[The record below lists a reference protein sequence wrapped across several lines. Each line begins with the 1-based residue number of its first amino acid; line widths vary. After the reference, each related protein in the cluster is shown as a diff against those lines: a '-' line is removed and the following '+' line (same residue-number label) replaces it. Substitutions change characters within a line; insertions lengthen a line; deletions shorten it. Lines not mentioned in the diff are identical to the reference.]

1 MILYDQDFNFIGMS
15 AENLTFLG
23 YEDIDEF
30 TSMHNDFAD
39 LFVKREGLI
48 HKFENFSWIHF
59 VLYSGTPNKKAYVRH
74 KNGTEMPVD
83 VTIKEVILTHAYDG
97 LRKIYSVKL
106 INEQLDQ
113 ISKSDNHDNRS
124 SQSKEFSLSKL
135 TKDLDMPKSDFL
147 LTENPSPAHAGT
159 SDETSQEM
167 PSAAPVSSAHTA
179 EEFILDIPP
188 LEEGPEEQPAINHID
203 FGSAATHNET
213 AQKPE
218 APATVEP
225 KAKNDLFDFNLLKTE
240 PAPTE
245 EPLSPAT
252 ATEATAEPERQDFDL
267 LKSTSVEA
275 PTEETP
281 MEEAVETESEAQPFS
296 FDLFKKVVPSEEET
310 VEEQSTPS
318 TKNEALIDQIKL
330 DIEEIDADLPTDP
343 QTQKEAE
350 EALHRIVNMQKE
362 SAQAQSEPVHAVSHL
377 PQEPAEAPADRDTVN
392 VTMPQTEETVQEEQ
406 DFEKTLQEIFKISND
421 TKSPEGGKKSNS
433 LNIEAQTLQDKRSIT
448 KEPIKSQTDYT
459 AEEKL
464 TLPELGNLGLSHEE
478 EFDFIEEFLEDTEA
492 TISLMES
499 YLKLEDFD
507 NIKYSLI
514 KISSSAEILHFDQ
527 LLEEARSLTGYC
539 ETKDT
544 DQVAK
549 KLEDLKKLTSRYR
562 EHFSTIIA

>member
-59 VLYSGTPNKKAYVRH
+59 VLYSGSPNKKAYVRH

-106 INEQLDQ
+106 INEQFTQ
-113 ISKSDNHDNRS
+113 ISKSDVHNS
-124 SQSKEFSLSKL
+124 SSTQSKAFSLDKL
-135 TKDLDMPKSDFL
+135 TKGFDMHERDFQ
-147 LTENPSPAHAGT
+147 LTESPSAVQADADT
-159 SDETSQEM
+159 ATSQEM
-167 PSAAPVSSAHTA
+167 LSSTPEKSSTHTA
-179 EEFILDIPP
+179 EEFILNIPP
-188 LEEGPEEQPAINHID
+188 LDEVREEAPVTNHID
-203 FGSAATHNET
+203 FGSAAPRKET
-213 AQKPE
+213 PKMPE
-218 APATVEP
+218 APAAVEP
-225 KAKNDLFDFNLLKTE
+225 EAKNDLFDFNLLKTE
-240 PAPTE
+240 RTPTE
-245 EPLSPAT
+245 EPLAPAPVAEA
-252 ATEATAEPERQDFDL
+252 ATEPKRLDFDL
-267 LKSTSVEA
+267 LKSTSADVEEA
-275 PTEETP
+275 TEE
-281 MEEAVETESEAQPFS
+281 EADTERAEVPFS
-296 FDLFKKVVPSEEET
+296 FDLFKK
-310 VEEQSTPS
+310 EEQSTPS

-350 EALHRIVNMQKE
+350 EALHRIVSMQKE
-362 SAQAQSEPVHAVSHL
+362 SEEAKSEAVHAVSPQ
-377 PQEPAEAPADRDTVN
+377 PQEPAKAPAETVN
-392 VTMPQTEETVQEEQ
+392 VTVPQTTLQTEEKAQEEQ
-406 DFEKTLQEIFKISND
+406 SFEETLQEIFKISD
-421 TKSPEGGKKSNS
+421 DKKSPEDGEKSNS
-433 LNIEAQTLQDKRSIT
+433 LHIEAETLQNKRSIT
-448 KEPIKSQTDYT
+448 KEPIKSQADHT

-464 TLPELGNLGLSHEE
+464 TLPKLGNLGLSHEE
-478 EFDFIEEFLEDTEA
+478 EIDFIEEFLEDTEA

-514 KISSSAEILHFDQ
+514 KISSSAEILHFDK
-527 LLEEARSLTGYC
+527 LLEEARSLTDLC
-539 ETKDT
+539 ETKES

-549 KLEDLKKLTSRYR
+549 KLENLKKLTSRYR